1 MSHPEPIII
10 LKKGREKSLLRKHP
24 WVFSGAVGKVK
35 GRPAPGQTVAVVSSD
50 GRFLGRGA
58 YCPAS
63 QIRVRIWAF
72 DQQQITREFFLNRL
86 TSAIARRKAVPASA
100 EGACRLVHGESD
112 GLPGLIIDRYG
123 HYLVAQFLTAG
134 TERWKQEIVAILA
147 DLVPCRGIFER
158 SDAAVRAKEGLSPV
172 KGTLWGQEP
181 PQWVIIEQAGVKI
194 LVDVHNGHKTGF
206 YLDQAENRPL
216 VGRYCKGKTVLNC
229 FSYTGGFS
237 LAALAQGAA
246 HVTSIDSSQ
255 AALDTAKRNL
265 ELNGFKPSRA
275 EFVNANVFDILRKY
289 RDQGRRFDVVILDPP
304 KFVESYNHLK
314 KASRAYK
321 DINLQAMRI
330 ISPGGLLATFSC
342 SGLIEPALFQK
353 IVFDASLDAGR
364 QAWIIRRF
372 SQAEDHPV
380 ALNFPESAYL
390 KGLLCTV
397 A

>member
-1 MSHPEPIII
+1 VSRSEPIVI
-10 LKKGREKSLLRKHP
+10 LKRGREKSLLRRHP
-24 WVFSGAVGKVK
+24 WVFSGAVGRVK
-35 GRPAPGQTVAVVSSD
+35 GSPEPGQTADVVASD

-58 YCPAS
+58 YCPSS

-72 DQQQITREFFLNRL
+72 DQQQITREFFARKLAA
-86 TSAIARRKAVPASA
+86 AIGRRQAQLAVA

-112 GLPGLIIDRYG
+112 GLPGLVIDRYG
-123 HYLVAQFLTAG
+123 QYLVAQFLTAG
-134 TERWKQEIVAILA
+134 TERWKQDIVAILA
-147 DLVPCRGIFER
+147 ELVPCRGIFER
-158 SDAAVRAKEGLSPV
+158 SDAAVRAKEGLAPV
-172 KGTLWGQEP
+172 KGVLWGREP
-181 PQWVIIEQAGVKI
+181 PRRLIIEQAGIKI

-216 VGRYCKGKTVLNC
+216 VAGYCRGKTVLNC

-237 LAALAQGAA
+237 LAALAAGAA
-246 HVTSIDSSQ
+246 HVTSIDSSK
-255 AALDTAKRNL
+255 AVLDTAGRNL
-265 ELNGFKPSRA
+265 ELNGFDPSRA
-275 EFVNANVFDILRKY
+275 DFVNGNVFDVLRKY
-289 RDQGRRFDVVILDPP
+289 RDQGRRFDMVILDPP

-330 ISPGGLLATFSC
+330 ISPEGMLATFSC

-364 QAWIIRRF
+364 QACIIRRF

-380 ALNFPESAYL
+380 ALNFPEGAYL
-390 KGLLCTV
+390 KGLLCIV
-397 A
+397 E